1 LVWLFISGGA
11 SVGGG
16 GESVEGGRDADVR
29 VTIGDGEK
37 VGVSVDMGVT
47 RADGVAVPMT
57 GVKTPSLVAGL
68 TIEGEQAARN
78 RTMIRTTM

>member
-1 LVWLFISGGA
+1 M
-11 SVGGG
+11 
-16 GESVEGGRDADVR
+16 EGGRDADVR

-37 VGVSVDMGVT
+37 VGISVGMRVT
-47 RADGVAVPMT
+47 RAGGVAVPMT

-78 RTMIRTTM
+78 KIMIRTTM